1 MNQSIVIYLGGGGEG
16 ITYMFYFVKDVI
28 KLGFTQSLNLNLDKR
43 YVGQYTRQCAFI
55 QFYNLF
61 TRQCILSTVSAR
73 DTFSPRREKHTINHR
88 LILVNAFR

>member
-1 MNQSIVIYLGGGGEG
+1 
-16 ITYMFYFVKDVI
+16 MFYFVKDVI

-43 YVGQYTRQCAFI
+43 HVGQYTRQCAFI

-73 DTFSPRREKHTINHR
+73 DTFSPRRGTYHQPPVNPRQRVSIGYR
-88 LILVNAFR
+88 LEFFL

>member
-1 MNQSIVIYLGGGGEG
+1 MNQSLETLGGGE

-43 YVGQYTRQCAFI
+43 HVGQYARQCAFI

-61 TRQCILSTVSAR
+61 TRQCILSIVSAAL
-73 DTFSPRREKHTINHR
+73 DTFHCISTW
-88 LILVNAFR
+88 

>member
-1 MNQSIVIYLGGGGEG
+1 MNQSYRNLLWEAGG

-43 YVGQYTRQCAFI
+43 HIGQYTRQCAFI

-73 DTFSPRREKHTINHR
+73 RHIFHR
-88 LILVNAFR
+88 VSTW